1 MSRLQ
6 AANGAGVVGCARLH
20 VRGVYA
26 TVLWAS
32 DGLLRHLL
40 LERRQTQRNAVDLV
54 LDEANRR
61 LLAALQADARLT
73 NAELGRR
80 VGLSAPAVAERVRRL
95 EQACVITGYRAQ
107 IDPAAIGYPLSAIVR
122 VRPAA
127 QQLRKVADLAERTPE
142 VVECHRITGEDCFL
156 MRMHLRDVEHLEEV
170 IDQFILFGQTTT
182 SIMQSS
188 PVDSRPLPLEP

>member
-1 MSRLQ
+1 VRRQ
-6 AANGAGVVGCARLH
+6 AVGHSLALH
-20 VRGVYA
+20 VRRPCA
-26 TVLWAS
+26 RVLWPS
-32 DGLLRHLL
+32 DGLFGDFPLKRKQS
-40 LERRQTQRNAVDLV
+40 RRNTVDPV
-54 LDEANRR
+54 LDEPNRR
-61 LLAALQADARLT
+61 LLAELQADARLS

-95 EQACVITGYRAQ
+95 EQAGVITGYRAQ
-107 IDPAAIGYPLSAIVR
+107 IDAAAIGYPLSAIVR
-122 VRPAA
+122 IRPAA

-156 MRMHLRDVEHLEEV
+156 MRMHLRDVQHLEEV

-188 PVDSRPLPLEP
+188 PVNGRPLPLQR